1 MMSGVAIG
9 LSLWALTIA
18 TRAHD
23 LVSMTFGRGR
33 FVHFTPPSSD
43 NDEGTP

>member
-1 MMSGVAIG
+1 MTLVVSGVAIG

-18 TRAHD
+18 ARAHD
-23 LVSMTFGRGR
+23 LAQGR

-43 NDEGTP
+43 NDETRL